1 MPIPIIGAALA
12 AVAPAL
18 AERGLDLLS
27 GIFRGAMDQGAEKVA
42 EMIKENVGIDVHD
55 VAENKITEEQWVKLK
70 EFELAHQEQ
79 LLKFRQSI
87 DAHALEMEKLRVQ
100 GVKGA
105 RETQSGRD
113 SNEDP
118 FIRRFTYYYAYMI
131 TGLTFMFIFVA
142 IFMPFFMKDGTTLPV
157 ESWQVINT
165 VLGFLLG
172 VSLSAIIQFFFGS
185 SKGSQ
190 EKSNQINTLLSQVAA
205 SSSSDSGRRKP

>member
-12 AVAPAL
+12 AVAPTL

-42 EMIKENVGIDVHD
+42 EMIKENVGIDIHD

-87 DAHALEMEKLRVQ
+87 DAHALETEKLRVQ
-100 GVKGA
+100 DVKDA
-105 RETQSGRD
+105 RETQRARD
-113 SNEDP
+113 SSEDP

-131 TGLTFMFIFVA
+131 TGLTFLFIFVA
-142 IFMPFFMKDGTTLPV
+142 IFIPVFLKDGTKLPV

-172 VSLSAIIQFFFGS
+172 VSLSAIIQFYFGS
-185 SKGSQ
+185 SKGSK
-190 EKSNQINTLLSQVAA
+190 EKSDQINEMLNQVTGSA
-205 SSSSDSGRRKP
+205 SSDSGRGKQ

>member
-12 AVAPAL
+12 AVAPTL
-18 AERGLDLLS
+18 AARGLDLLS
-27 GIFRGAMDQGAEKVA
+27 GIFRGAMDQGAEKVS
-42 EMIKENVGIDVHD
+42 EMIKESVGIDIHD

-87 DAHALEMEKLRVQ
+87 DAQALEMEKLRVQ
-100 GVKGA
+100 DVKEA
-105 RETQSGRD
+105 RATQRTRD
-113 SNEDP
+113 KSEDP

-131 TGLTFMFIFVA
+131 TGLTFVFIFVA
-142 IFMPFFMKDGTTLPV
+142 IFIPIFMKDGTTLPV

-190 EKSNQINTLLSQVAA
+190 KKSDQINELLSQVTV
-205 SSSSDSGRRKP
+205 SSSSDERRSQQ